1 MNPENF
7 RLDELK
13 AEHLLTA
20 VGAAVLLFVV
30 LVVVRRILVARLT
43 KIAPKTETLADDLLL
58 DLLRNSKTGF
68 FVISAIYLGLC
79 MLPIPARFHT
89 VAEKTFILIALLQF
103 GSWASVGINFWI
115 TRYLK
120 KKAESDAESATT
132 IGLISFLSKMLLF
145 VLIVLLALNNLGI
158 DITALVAGLG
168 VGGVAVALAL
178 QNILGDLFASLT
190 IVLDKPFI
198 VGDFIVVGDFAGTI
212 EHIGLKTTRLRSL
225 SGEQL
230 IFANG
235 DLLQSRIRNYKR
247 MNERRIVFTIGV
259 TYQTPSEKLAL
270 IPGWVKEAVEKS
282 EFTRFD
288 RCHFLKFGDSALS
301 FEVVYWV
308 KNADFNF
315 YADIAHAINLALYRK
330 FADEAVSFAYPTQT
344 LFIEKDA

>member
-1 MNPENF
+1 MSSESF
-7 RLDELK
+7 RFAD
-13 AEHLLTA
+13 LTA
-20 VGAAVLLFVV
+20 THVFVSVGSAVLLFFTLV
-30 LVVVRRILVARLT
+30 LVRRILAARLA
-43 KIAPKTETLADDLLL
+43 KIAPRTTTLADDLVL
-58 DLLRNSKTGF
+58 DLVRNSKTSF
-68 FVISAIYLGLC
+68 FALSGIYLGLSL
-79 MLPIPARFHT
+79 LPIPARFHT
-89 VAEKTFILIALLQF
+89 IAEKGFVLFALLQF
-103 GSWASVGINFWI
+103 GSWSSVGINFWI
-115 TRYLK
+115 TRYLR
-120 KKAESDAESATT
+120 KKAESDVESATT

-198 VGDFIVVGDFAGTI
+198 VGDFVVVGDFSGTI

-247 MNERRIVFTIGV
+247 MNERRVVFTLGV
-259 TYQTPSEKLAL
+259 TYQTPGEKLER
-270 IPGWVKEAVEKS
+270 IPEWVKDAVGRAES
-282 EFTRFD
+282 TRFE
-288 RCHFLKFGDSALS
+288 RCHFLKFGSSSLD

-308 KNADFNF
+308 KSSDFNV
-315 YADIAHAINLALYRK
+315 YADIAHSINLELYRK
-330 FADEAVSFAYPTQT
+330 FGEEGVSFAYPTQT
-344 LFIEKDA
+344 LFVEKDG